1 MIVQIDTVYRYN
13 IMSSKLQ
20 QTFLTILSSCFFS
33 VGCITCFLQQ
43 MAPYHCLLILMAFH
57 SCHVSVCTPA
67 CVWNASHKVCKRLVI
82 SGLVPFSSFESFLSF
97 SFSCHPFRLGSCPD
111 LTLLNLA
118 HLASKTH
125 TDEYTTHFR
134 AQALNTNTHSHT
146 HTHTHTSFKF

>member
-33 VGCITCFLQQ
+33 VGCIICFLQQ

-82 SGLVPFSSFESFLSF
+82 SGLVPFSSFESFFVLLFLMSPLQAWLLSRPN
-97 SFSCHPFRLGSCPD
+97 PFKSGTLGVQD
-111 LTLLNLA
+111 
-118 HLASKTH
+118 TH
-125 TDEYTTHFR
+125 RRIH
-134 AQALNTNTHSHT
+134 NT
-146 HTHTHTSFKF
+146 F